1 MKEKIL
7 SVLFTLLLSM
17 TCIAADSAT
26 DFKAAVE
33 TATKN
38 FETAISAKDPVALG
52 AVYATDAIIFPPNSE
67 MVQGREAISAFWK
80 SLMDAGMTA
89 KIEPAETE
97 SDGNLGVDTGKFR
110 ILGSDGKEID
120 HGKYVVVW
128 KKENGAWKIYR
139 DIWNTSVP
147 APAAPESK

>member
-1 MKEKIL
+1 MKERTFSIVFL
-7 SVLFTLLLSM
+7 VLVSV
-17 TCIAADSAT
+17 TCVAADSAA

-38 FETAISAKDPVALG
+38 FETAISAKDPAALG
-52 AVYATDAIIFPPNSE
+52 AVYASDAILFPPNAE
-67 MVQGREAISAFWK
+67 AIQGREGISAFWK
-80 SLMDAGMTA
+80 GLMDAGMTA

-110 ILGSDGKEID
+110 ILGADGKQVD

-139 DIWNTSVP
+139 DIWNTSQP
-147 APAAPESK
+147 AAAPESK